1 MFLYL
6 RNLYRRIRGKP
17 PVTNLVFEEENFK
30 PSKDIFEDLASSH
43 KEVVMIC
50 VEHPR
55 HDKLSNTNVKCHV
68 KVSDKSIL
76 LPMLNVVADKIISG
90 DYTELD
96 G

>member
-1 MFLYL
+1 M
-6 RNLYRRIRGKP
+6 RRLRGKP
-17 PVTNLVFEEENFK
+17 PVTNLVFEENNYKPARDMFEN
-30 PSKDIFEDLASSH
+30 LASNH

-76 LPMLNVVADKIISG
+76 LPMLQIVADKISSG
-90 DYTELD
+90 DYTEH
-96 G
+96 